1 MGKLG
6 GRLNG
11 KCALV
16 TGASAGIGRAVA
28 LLLAEEGA
36 RTAVGGLN
44 EAGGRALAAE
54 INAGVGEA
62 LYLKLD
68 VSSEAAWGNA
78 MAALDTAFG
87 RLDILVNNA
96 GITMSGKIED
106 TALADWQRIM
116 AVNMDGVFLGT
127 KHAIPLMR
135 RSGGGSVVNLSS
147 VLGITGTPLISA
159 YTASKGAVRLFTKC
173 AALEL
178 AEDGIRVNSVHPA
191 FIHTPMMEDTAIRLH
206 GDIETG
212 KEEFGKFHPIGHVGE
227 PEDIANGV
235 LYLASDE
242 SAFTTGAELLIDG
255 GYTAV

>member
-1 MGKLG
+1 M
-6 GRLNG
+6 GRLDK

-28 LLLAEEGA
+28 LCLAREGARIAISGLNKKAGVALAEEINKS
-36 RTAVGGLN
+36 GGD
-44 EAGGRALAAE
+44 
-54 INAGVGEA
+54 A

-68 VSSEAAWGNA
+68 VSCEEAWAVAIEEIDNA
-78 MAALDTAFG
+78 FAG
-87 RLDILVNNA
+87 LDILVNNA
-96 GITMSGKIED
+96 GITMSGKIEE
-106 TALADWQRIM
+106 TALADWRRIM
-116 AVNMDGVFLGT
+116 AVNVEGVFLGT

-135 RSGGGSVVNLSS
+135 RSGGGCIVNLSS

-159 YTASKGAVRLFTKC
+159 YTASKAAVRLFTKC

-206 GDIETG
+206 GNIATG
-212 KEEFGKFHPIGHVGE
+212 KKEFGKFHPIGHVGE

-242 SAFTTGAELLIDG
+242 SAFTTGAELVIDG
-255 GYTAV
+255 GYTAT

>member
-1 MGKLG
+1 MG
-6 GRLNG
+6 RIDG

-28 LLLAEEGA
+28 LRLAEEGA
-36 RTAVGGLN
+36 RVAVSGLN
-44 EAGGRALAAE
+44 EAAGRTLAEE
-54 INAGVGEA
+54 INAAGGEA
-62 LYLKLD
+62 IYFKLD
-68 VSSEAAWGNA
+68 VASEEAWAAA
-78 MAALDTAFG
+78 MAALDAAFG

-106 TALADWQRIM
+106 TVLEDWQRIM
-116 AVNMDGVFLGT
+116 TVNVDGVFLGT

-135 RSGGGSVVNLSS
+135 RTGGGSIVNLSS

-159 YTASKGAVRLFTKC
+159 YTASKAAVRLFTKC

-206 GDIETG
+206 GDIAKG

-227 PEDIANGV
+227 PEDVANGV
-235 LYLASDE
+235 LHLASDE
-242 SAFTTGAELLIDG
+242 SAFTTGAELVIDG
-255 GYTAV
+255 GYTAA

>member
-1 MGKLG
+1 M
-6 GRLNG
+6 GRLDD

-28 LLLAEEGA
+28 LRLAEEGA
-36 RTAVGGLN
+36 SIAVRGLN
-44 EAGGRALAAE
+44 NIAGVALVEE
-54 INAGVGEA
+54 INKNGGDAF
-62 LYLKLD
+62 YLKLD
-68 VSSEAAWGNA
+68 VSCEDAWTKAIGEIDRVFA
-78 MAALDTAFG
+78 

-96 GITMSGKIED
+96 GITMSGKIEE
-106 TALADWQRIM
+106 TALADWRCIM
-116 AVNMDGVFLGT
+116 AVNVEGVFLGT
-127 KHAIPLMR
+127 KYAIPIMR
-135 RSGGGSVVNLSS
+135 RGGGGSIVNLSS
-147 VLGITGTPLISA
+147 VLGITGTSLISA
-159 YTASKGAVRLFTKC
+159 YTASKAAVRLFTKC

-206 GDIETG
+206 GDIATG

-242 SAFTTGAELLIDG
+242 SAFTTGAELVIDG
-255 GYTAV
+255 GYTAM